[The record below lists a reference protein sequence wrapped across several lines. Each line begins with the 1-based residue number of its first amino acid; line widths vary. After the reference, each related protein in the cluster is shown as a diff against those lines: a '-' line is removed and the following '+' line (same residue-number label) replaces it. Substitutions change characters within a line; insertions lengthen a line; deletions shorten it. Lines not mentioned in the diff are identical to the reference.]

1 MESMSGSKMAILI
14 LKLILTEP
22 ESLCCDECRVTEQ
35 GVGEA
40 AKGVKSDN
48 KGTNK
53 SELSE
58 DGTGGRS
65 HIFLVHIYSTKPR
78 FAPCY

>member
-1 MESMSGSKMAILI
+1 MESVPGNETAILI

-40 AKGVKSDN
+40 AKGMKSDN
-48 KGTNK
+48 KGTDK
-53 SELSE
+53 SELLE
-58 DGTGGRS
+58 GRS
-65 HIFLVHIYSTKPR
+65 HTFLVHICFTK
-78 FAPCY
+78 